1 MGGFVRPPS
10 FRWSVQGS
18 TMPSYPTLHR
28 LPLLL
33 CAAATLAFAQER
45 PAAGPAAPPAAPT
58 AGARVKLSVDHFD
71 FGLVAPGTTVEGQIV
86 IESGGE
92 AALSV
97 SRIGVQCDCARL
109 HLSTATRPNVPIDAS
124 DGGVTSLSLAPGEK
138 ATLDLRIDTTKLAT
152 GKFSKRCL
160 IYSSDADHSP
170 ASIPFTVE
178 IDKPKPA
185 VAETKP
191 PHPQREADGKQ
202 ERPEPASDD
211 EEHRPAPTPAPSSG
225 PPGKIECDS
234 YKHSFPEA
242 FRGEK
247 LHHAF
252 ILKNS
257 GAGDLTLQEI
267 RNSCSCSAAELHI
280 HDKVLTQEEI
290 KRSKLLGVLKPGE
303 TAELD
308 VELKTADTSMPGH
321 DLPITKLVRVFS
333 NDPTMNPLI
342 LTLEA
347 KLVTP
352 FTLEP
357 ERMDFGKV
365 KHGHSAKAS
374 VVLQGGKLGDF
385 KVNAAHSPNEEFMKV
400 AFEKVGGDDVT
411 APSYR
416 IDAELLPSMQLGSY
430 VNHIEL
436 LIDHERVKS
445 ISIPLQAVVE
455 PNVSF
460 VGNTKDGSERID
472 FGMLKG
478 DEDVTIEVK
487 IENTEPKVPY
497 LPTSVSVDAKPS
509 SDSLKS
515 ELVEIEKGVKYVVK
529 LTVPKTLAKA
539 RFFQGSLTI
548 NADHPEVPVKR
559 ISFRGWF
566 KREGQ

>member
-1 MGGFVRPPS
+1 MKS
-10 FRWSVQGS
+10 LQG
-18 TMPSYPTLHR
+18 LAR

-33 CAAATLAFAQER
+33 GAAATLALAQER
-45 PAAGPAAPPAAPT
+45 PAAGPAAPAAAPAPA

-71 FGLVAPGTTVEGQIV
+71 FGLVVPGTTVEGQIV
-86 IESGGE
+86 IESDGE

-97 SRIGVQCDCARL
+97 SRIGVQCDCAQL
-109 HLSTATRPNVPIDAS
+109 HLSTATRPNVPIDATA
-124 DGGVTSLSLAPGEK
+124 GGATSLSLAPGEK
-138 ATLDLRIDTTKLAT
+138 ATLAMRIDTTKLAA

-178 IDKPKPA
+178 IDKPKT
-185 VAETKP
+185 VADATKP
-191 PHPQREADGKQ
+191 PHPQREVDGKQ

-211 EEHRPAPTPAPSSG
+211 EERRPAPTPAPSSG

-234 YKHSFPEA
+234 YKFTFPEA

-247 LHHAF
+247 LHHSF

-257 GAGDLTLQEI
+257 GAGDLSLQEI

-280 HDKVLTQEEI
+280 HDKVLTQDEI

-308 VELKTADTSMPGH
+308 IELKTADTSMPGH

-333 NDPTMNPLI
+333 NDPTLNPLI
-342 LTLEA
+342 LTIEA

-357 ERMDFGKV
+357 ERMDFGRV

-400 AFEKVGGDDVT
+400 AFEKIGGDDVT

-416 IDAELLPSMQLGSY
+416 IDAELLPSMQLGTY
-430 VNHIEL
+430 NNHIEL
-436 LIDHERVKS
+436 LVDHERVKS
-445 ISIPLQAVVE
+445 ITIPLQAIVE
-455 PNVSF
+455 PNVTF

-487 IENTEPKVPY
+487 IENSEPKIPY
-497 LPTSVSVDAKPS
+497 LPTSVVVDAKPS
-509 SDSLKS
+509 SDALKS
-515 ELVEIEKGVKYVVK
+515 ELVEIEKGVRYVVK
-529 LTVPKTLAKA
+529 LTVPKSLAKA

-548 NADHPEVPVKR
+548 NADHPEVPSKR